1 MIDLMCLLFCL
12 KMEKIMKTKK
22 IRPAGSFLI
31 LAICMIVIAISSCS
45 KKKVGATA
53 IVIMTNGTVE
63 KISSQKNTVPLRL
76 KDTLTKGDIV
86 KTGPESFIVI
96 QIGDDILA
104 RIQPDSNV
112 EVKTLFDQENTEIFL
127 EKGQIISVVKKFSK
141 ENNFNIKTPTALAA
155 VRGTEYSISFYKG
168 RSVLAVKEGKVQL
181 SSLESKG
188 KNKEL
193 MVETGNTVIISA
205 DMAKRPINDFESLE
219 IDKMKNFA
227 SITGDDL
234 QNDKVFEDLAKKAQ
248 DDDKRITEEI
258 LKRGGPIPA
267 TTEEMLKK
275 FGRLNDVTLYSGKR
289 YTGVILE
296 HGEIKK
302 IMTVEGIISVP
313 SKQIRFNK
321 IIR

>member
-1 MIDLMCLLFCL
+1 MFIVLF
-12 KMEKIMKTKK
+12 KMEKKMKTKK
-22 IRPAGSFLI
+22 IRPVGSLLI
-31 LAICMIVIAISSCS
+31 LALCMIVITLSSCS

-63 KISSQKNTVPLRL
+63 KISSQKNIVPLRL
-76 KDTLTKGDIV
+76 KDALVKGDII
-86 KTGPESFIVI
+86 KTGPESFVVI

-104 RIQPDSNV
+104 RIQPDSTV
-112 EVKTLFDQENTEIFL
+112 EVKSLFEQENTEIFL

-141 ENNFNIKTPTALAA
+141 ENNYNIKTPTALAA

-181 SSLESKG
+181 SSLESKE
-188 KNKEL
+188 KSKEL

-296 HGEIKK
+296 HGEMKK
-302 IMTVEGIISVP
+302 IMTVEGIVSVP

>member
-1 MIDLMCLLFCL
+1 
-12 KMEKIMKTKK
+12 MKTKK

-31 LAICMIVIAISSCS
+31 LAICMIIITMSSCS

-53 IVIMTNGTVE
+53 IVVMTNGTVE
-63 KISSQKNTVPLRL
+63 KISSQTNAVPLRL
-76 KDTLTKGDIV
+76 KDALVKGDII
-86 KTGPESFIVI
+86 KTGPESFAVI

-104 RIQPDSNV
+104 RIQPDSSV
-112 EVKTLFDQENTEIFL
+112 EIKTLFDQENTEIFL
-127 EKGQIISVVKKFSK
+127 EKGQIISVVKKISK
-141 ENNFNIKTPTALAA
+141 ENSYNIKTPTALAA
-155 VRGTEYSISFYKG
+155 VRGTQYSISFYKG

-181 SSLESKG
+181 SAIDSKE

-234 QNDKVFEDLAKKAQ
+234 QNDKIFEDLAKKAQ

-296 HGEIKK
+296 HGEMKK
-302 IMTVEGIISVP
+302 IMTVEGIVSVP